1 MSKVNSAQLQKNLTG
16 VHYPASKKDL
26 VMYAEIKGSDEQ
38 VLRALKQLP
47 DKQYETLTAVSEV
60 ICGSESA

>member
-16 VHYPASKKDL
+16 VHYPASRKDL
-26 VMYAEIKGSDEQ
+26 VMYAELEGSDEQ

-47 DKQYETLTAVSEV
+47 DKQYETQEAVSKA

>member
-16 VHYPASKKDL
+16 VHYPVSRKDL
-26 VMYAEIKGSDEQ
+26 VMYAELKGSDEQ

-47 DKQYETLTAVSEV
+47 DKQYETQSAVSEA